1 MDYKHTL
8 RALRHR
14 NYQLFFCGQT
24 LSIIGNWVQQI
35 AMAWLVY
42 RMTESAWLLGVTG
55 FAGQIAILVLAPFG
69 GLWADRF
76 DRHRLLLITQALS
89 AVPPLVLAVLSY
101 SGMIE
106 VWHVVVMALLAGIIN
121 AIDTPIRLTFTTGM
135 VPREDLPS
143 AIAMN
148 ALMQSLGRMIGPT
161 VAGALLAVSTE
172 AFCFVVNTLSKAI
185 IVSTVIMMTIAPQVI
200 APVTASPWQQMREG
214 MRYAWELIP
223 VRWLLPMVATIS
235 FMVTP
240 YQTLMPIFAAEVF
253 QGDATLLGVLIGAAG
268 GGGVIGMLA
277 LASRRDVRGLTRWV
291 TFASLS
297 AGLSVI
303 VFAWSPWLPLSLLA
317 IAVTGFG
324 IVVNGM
330 SVSTMIQTIVD
341 DRMRGRVMG
350 IFSMAFLG
358 MYPLGSLAGGA
369 LASVIGAPATLA
381 IGGCICTVAALLLWR
396 RMPALRAHLRP
407 IYENLEII
415 NKNNKL

>member
-24 LSIIGNWVQQI
+24 LSIVGNWVQQI

-42 RMTESAWLLGVTG
+42 RLTESAWLLGVTG

-76 DRHRLLLITQALS
+76 DRYRLLLLTQALS
-89 AVPPLVLAVLSY
+89 ALPPLTLALLAY
-101 SGMIE
+101 SGLLE
-106 VWHVVVMALLAGIIN
+106 VWHVVAMALLAGIIN
-121 AIDTPIRLTFTTGM
+121 AIDTPIRLTFTMGLVT
-135 VPREDLPS
+135 REDLPS

-148 ALMQSLGRMIGPT
+148 ALIQNLGRMIGPT
-161 VAGALLAVSTE
+161 VAGGLLALYSE
-172 AFCFVVNTLSKAI
+172 AFCFVVSALSKVF
-185 IVSTVIMMTIAPQVI
+185 IVGTVLAMTVAPQNPSPS
-200 APVTASPWQQMREG
+200 AASPWRQLQEG
-214 MRYAWELIP
+214 VRYAWELVP

-253 QGDATLLGVLIGAAG
+253 EGGAGLLGFLMAAAG
-268 GGGVIGMLA
+268 CGGVIGMLA
-277 LASRRDVRGLTRWV
+277 LASRKDVRGLTRWI

-297 AGLSVI
+297 AGIGAMIFALS
-303 VFAWSPWLPLSLLA
+303 SWLPLSLAA
-317 IAVTGFG
+317 IALTGFG
-324 IVVNGM
+324 ISVNGM

-341 DRMRGRVMG
+341 DRMRGRVMSL
-350 IFSMAFLG
+350 FSVAFLG

-369 LASVIGAPATLA
+369 LAAAIGAPATLA
-381 IGGCICTVAALLLWR
+381 IGGALCTLAALLLWR
-396 RMPALRAHLRP
+396 RMPALRAALRP
-407 IYENLEII
+407 IYQRLKII
-415 NKNNKL
+415 Q

>member
-1 MDYKHTL
+1 MDFKHTL

-14 NYQLFFCGQT
+14 NYKLFFFGQT

-76 DRHRLLLITQALS
+76 NRHRLLLITQALS
-89 AVPPLVLAVLSY
+89 AIPPLVLAVLSY
-101 SGMIE
+101 TETIA
-106 VWHVVVMALLAGIIN
+106 VWHVVVMALLAGIVN
-121 AIDTPIRLTFTTGM
+121 AIDTPIRLTFTTGL
-135 VPREDLPS
+135 VSRDDLPS

-148 ALMQSLGRMIGPT
+148 ALMQSIGRMIGPT

-172 AFCFVVNTLSKAI
+172 AFCFVVNTLSKVI
-185 IVSTVIMMTIAPQVI
+185 IVSTVVMMTVAPQVI
-200 APVTASPWQQMREG
+200 AKATISPWQQLREG
-214 MRYAWELIP
+214 VRYAWELIP
-223 VRWLLPMVATIS
+223 VRWLLPIVATIS

-253 QGDATLLGVLIGAAG
+253 KGDAALLGFLMAAAG
-268 GGGVIGMLA
+268 SGGVIGMLA
-277 LASRRDVRGLTRWV
+277 LASRRDVRGLTHWV
-291 TFASLS
+291 LFASMA
-297 AGLSVI
+297 AGISVI
-303 VFAWSPWLPLSLLA
+303 VFALSSWLPLSLLA
-317 IAVTGFG
+317 IAFTGFG

-358 MYPLGSLAGGA
+358 MFPLGSLAGGA
-369 LASVIGAPATLA
+369 LAAVIGAPATLA
-381 IGGCICTVAALLLWR
+381 IGGCFCTAAALVLWR

-407 IYENLEII
+407 IYEKLEID
-415 NKNNKL
+415 NKIK

>member
-1 MDYKHTL
+1 MDFKHTL

-14 NYQLFFCGQT
+14 NYQLFFFGQT

-76 DRHRLLLITQALS
+76 NRHRLLLITQALS
-89 AVPPLVLAVLSY
+89 AVPPLVLAILGY

-121 AIDTPIRLTFTTGM
+121 AIDTPIRLTFTTGL

-148 ALMQSLGRMIGPT
+148 ALMQSIGRMIGPT
-161 VAGALLAVSTE
+161 VAGVLLAISTE
-172 AFCFVVNTLSKAI
+172 AFCFVVNTLSKVI
-185 IVSTVIMMTIAPQVI
+185 IVSTVVLMTVAPQI
-200 APVTASPWQQMREG
+200 ISKATASPWQQLRDG
-214 MRYAWELIP
+214 IQYAWELIP

-235 FMVTP
+235 FLVTP

-253 QGDATLLGVLIGAAG
+253 KGDATLLGFLMAAAG
-268 GGGVIGMLA
+268 CGGVVGMLA

-291 TFASLS
+291 LFASLA
-297 AGLSVI
+297 AGISVI
-303 VFAWSPWLPLSLLA
+303 VFALSPWLPLSLLA
-317 IAVTGFG
+317 IAFTGFG

-369 LASVIGAPATLA
+369 LASAIGAPATLA
-381 IGGCICTVAALLLWR
+381 IGGCFCTAAALVLWR
-396 RMPALRAHLRP
+396 RLPALRAHLRP
-407 IYENLEII
+407 IYEKLEIS
-415 NKNNKL
+415 NKSNS

>member
-1 MDYKHTL
+1 MDFKHTL

-14 NYQLFFCGQT
+14 NYRLFFFGQT

-89 AVPPLVLAVLSY
+89 AVPPLVLAILGY

-106 VWHVVVMALLAGIIN
+106 VWHIVVMALLAGIVH
-121 AIDTPIRLTFTTGM
+121 AIDTPIRLTFTTGL
-135 VPREDLPS
+135 VSREDLPS

-148 ALMQSLGRMIGPT
+148 ALMQSIGRMIGPT
-161 VAGALLAVSTE
+161 VAGALLAISTE
-172 AFCFVVNTLSKAI
+172 AFCFVVNTLSKVI
-185 IVSTVIMMTIAPQVI
+185 IVSTVVMMSVAPQTI
-200 APVTASPWQQMREG
+200 SKATASPWQQLRDG

-253 QGDATLLGVLIGAAG
+253 KGDAILLGFLMAAAG
-268 GGGVIGMLA
+268 CGGVIGMLA

-291 TFASLS
+291 LFASLA
-297 AGLSVI
+297 AGVSVI
-303 VFAWSPWLPLSLLA
+303 VFALSSWLPLSLLA
-317 IAVTGFG
+317 IAFTGFG

-369 LASVIGAPATLA
+369 LAAAIGAPATLA
-381 IGGCICTVAALLLWR
+381 IGGCFCTAGALVLWR

-407 IYENLEII
+407 IYKKLEISNKI
-415 NKNNKL
+415 N

>member
-1 MDYKHTL
+1 MNFRHTL

-14 NYQLFFCGQT
+14 NYRLFFCGQT

-42 RMTESAWLLGVTG
+42 RLTGSAWLLGVTG

-76 DRHRLLLITQALS
+76 DRYRLLLLTQALS
-89 AVPPLVLAVLSY
+89 AVPPLALALLAWT
-101 SGMIE
+101 GLLA
-106 VWHVVVMALLAGIIN
+106 VWHVVVMALLAGIVN
-121 AIDTPIRLTFTTGM
+121 AIDTPIRLTFTTGL
-135 VPREDLPS
+135 VSREDLPS

-148 ALMQSLGRMIGPT
+148 ALMQSIGRMIGPT
-161 VAGALLAVSTE
+161 VAGGLLALYSEV
-172 AFCFVVNTLSKAI
+172 FCFVVNALSKAF
-185 IVSTVIMMTIAPQVI
+185 IVGTVLAMTVASQNPS
-200 APVTASPWQQMREG
+200 PSDASPWRQLQEG
-214 MRYAWELIP
+214 VRYAWELVP

-253 QGDATLLGVLIGAAG
+253 EGGAGLLGFLMAAAG
-268 GGGVIGMLA
+268 CGGVVGMLA
-277 LASRRDVRGLTRWV
+277 LASRKDVRGLTRWI

-297 AGLSVI
+297 AGVSVI
-303 VFAWSPWLPLSLLA
+303 VFALSPWLPLSLAA

-330 SVSTMIQTIVD
+330 AVSTMIQTIVD

-350 IFSMAFLG
+350 LFSMAFLG

-381 IGGCICTVAALLLWR
+381 IGGGICTAASLLLWH
-396 RMPALRAHLRP
+396 RMPALRAQLRP
-407 IYENLEII
+407 LYQRLKII
-415 NKNNKL
+415 E

>member
-1 MDYKHTL
+1 MDFKHTL

-14 NYQLFFCGQT
+14 NYQLFFFGQT

-76 DRHRLLLITQALS
+76 NRHRLLLITQALS
-89 AVPPLVLAVLSY
+89 AVPPLVLAVLGY

-121 AIDTPIRLTFTTGM
+121 AIDTPIRLTFTTGL
-135 VPREDLPS
+135 VTREDLPS

-148 ALMQSLGRMIGPT
+148 ALMQSIGRMIGPT
-161 VAGALLAVSTE
+161 VAAALLAISTE
-172 AFCFVVNTLSKAI
+172 AFCFVVNTLSKII
-185 IVSTVIMMTIAPQVI
+185 IVSTVVLMTVAPQI
-200 APVTASPWQQMREG
+200 ISKATASPWQQLRDG

-253 QGDATLLGVLIGAAG
+253 KGDATLLGFLMAAAG
-268 GGGVIGMLA
+268 CGGVVGMLA
-277 LASRRDVRGLTRWV
+277 LASRRDVRGLTQWV
-291 TFASLS
+291 LFASLA
-297 AGLSVI
+297 AGISVI
-303 VFAWSPWLPLSLLA
+303 VFALSPWLPLSLLA
-317 IAVTGFG
+317 IAFTGFG

-369 LASVIGAPATLA
+369 LASAIGAPATLA
-381 IGGCICTVAALLLWR
+381 IGGCFCTVAALVLWR
-396 RMPALRAHLRP
+396 RLPALRAHLRP
-407 IYENLEII
+407 IYEKLEIS
-415 NKNNKL
+415 NKSNS

>member
-1 MDYKHTL
+1 MDFKHTL

-14 NYQLFFCGQT
+14 NYRLFFCGQT

-42 RMTESAWLLGVTG
+42 RLTGSAWLLGVTG

-76 DRHRLLLITQALS
+76 DRHKLLLLTQALS
-89 AVPPLVLAVLSY
+89 ALPPVVLALLAY
-101 SGMIE
+101 TGLLE

-121 AIDTPIRLTFTTGM
+121 AIDTPIRLTFTSEM
-135 VPREDLPS
+135 VPREDMPS

-148 ALMQSLGRMIGPT
+148 ALMQNAGRMIGPT
-161 VAGALLAVSTE
+161 VAGGLLAVSTE
-172 AFCFVVNTLSKAI
+172 AFCFVVNALSKAF
-185 IVSTVIMMTIAPQVI
+185 IVGTVLMMSIAPRKL
-200 APVTASPWQQMREG
+200 APSGESPWRQLREG
-214 MRYAWELIP
+214 VLYAWALIP

-235 FMVTP
+235 FLVTP

-253 QGDATLLGVLIGAAG
+253 EGGAGLLGFLMAAAG
-268 GGGVIGMLA
+268 CGGVIGMLA
-277 LASRRDVRGLTRWV
+277 LASRRDVRGLTRWITV
-291 TFASLS
+291 ASLS
-297 AGLSVI
+297 CGIGVI
-303 VFAWSPWLPLSLLA
+303 VFALSPWLPLSLAA

-350 IFSMAFLG
+350 LFSMAFLG
-358 MYPLGSLAGGA
+358 MFPLGSLAGGA
-369 LASVIGAPATLA
+369 LAEIIGAPATLA
-381 IGGCICTVAALLLWR
+381 IGGALCTLAALLLWR
-396 RMPALRAHLRP
+396 RMPALRGELRP
-407 IYENLEII
+407 IYRKLKII
-415 NKNNKL
+415 Q

>member
-1 MDYKHTL
+1 MDFKHTL

-14 NYQLFFCGQT
+14 NYRLFFSGQT

-55 FAGQIAILVLAPFG
+55 FAGQIAILLLAPFG

-76 DRHRLLLITQALS
+76 NRHRLLLITQALS

-101 SGMIE
+101 TGTVA
-106 VWHVVVMALLAGIIN
+106 VWHVVVMALFAGIVN
-121 AIDTPIRLTFTTGM
+121 AIDTPIRLTFTTGL
-135 VPREDLPS
+135 VSKDDLPS

-148 ALMQSLGRMIGPT
+148 ALMQSIGRMIGPT

-172 AFCFVVNTLSKAI
+172 AFCFVVNTLSKVI
-185 IVSTVIMMTIAPQVI
+185 IVSTVMMMNVAPQNI
-200 APVTASPWQQMREG
+200 ARATASPLQQLREG
-214 MRYAWELIP
+214 VRYAWELIP
-223 VRWLLPMVATIS
+223 VRWLLPIVAIIS

-253 QGDATLLGVLIGAAG
+253 MGDATLLGFLMAAAG
-268 GGGVIGMLA
+268 CGGVVGMLA

-291 TFASLS
+291 LFASLT
-297 AGLSVI
+297 AGVSVI
-303 VFAWSPWLPLSLLA
+303 VFALSPWLPLSLLA
-317 IAVTGFG
+317 IACTGFG

-369 LASVIGAPATLA
+369 LAAVIGAPATLA
-381 IGGCICTVAALLLWR
+381 IGGCCCTVAGLVLWR

-407 IYENLEII
+407 IYEKLEISHKI
-415 NKNNKL
+415 N

>member
-1 MDYKHTL
+1 MDFKHTL
-8 RALRHR
+8 RALGHR
-14 NYQLFFCGQT
+14 NYRLFFFGQT

-76 DRHRLLLITQALS
+76 NRHRLLLITQALS
-89 AVPPLVLAVLSY
+89 AIPPLVLAVLSY
-101 SGMIE
+101 TGTIA
-106 VWHVVVMALLAGIIN
+106 VWHVVVMALLAGIVN
-121 AIDTPIRLTFTTGM
+121 AIDTPIRLTFTTGL
-135 VPREDLPS
+135 VSRDDLPS

-148 ALMQSLGRMIGPT
+148 ALMQSIGRMIGPT
-161 VAGALLAVSTE
+161 VAGVLLAVSTE
-172 AFCFVVNTLSKAI
+172 AFCFVVNTLSKVI
-185 IVSTVIMMTIAPQVI
+185 IVSTVIMMTVAPQTI
-200 APVTASPWQQMREG
+200 AKATNSPWQQLRDG
-214 MRYAWELIP
+214 ALYAWELIP

-253 QGDATLLGVLIGAAG
+253 RGDATLLGFLMAAAG
-268 GGGVIGMLA
+268 CGGVIGMLA
-277 LASRRDVRGLTRWV
+277 LASRRDVRGLTHWV
-291 TFASLS
+291 LFSSLA
-297 AGLSVI
+297 AGTSVI
-303 VFAWSPWLPLSLLA
+303 VFALSSWLPLSLLA
-317 IAVTGFG
+317 IAFTGFG

-350 IFSMAFLG
+350 ISSMAFLG
-358 MYPLGSLAGGA
+358 MFPLGSLAGGA
-369 LASVIGAPATLA
+369 LAAAIGAPATLA
-381 IGGCICTVAALLLWR
+381 IGGCFCTVGALVLWR

-407 IYENLEII
+407 IYEKLEII
-415 NKNNKL
+415 NKNK

>member
-1 MDYKHTL
+1 MDFKHTL

-14 NYQLFFCGQT
+14 NYRLFFFGQT

-42 RMTESAWLLGVTG
+42 RLTESAWLLGVTG

-76 DRHRLLLITQALS
+76 NRHRLLLITQALS
-89 AVPPLVLAVLSY
+89 AIPPLVLAVLSY
-101 SGMIE
+101 TEMIA
-106 VWHVVVMALLAGIIN
+106 VWHVVVMALLAGIVN
-121 AIDTPIRLTFTTGM
+121 AVDTPIRLTFTTGL
-135 VPREDLPS
+135 VSRDDLPS

-148 ALMQSLGRMIGPT
+148 ALMQSIGRMIGPT
-161 VAGALLAVSTE
+161 VAGVLLAVSTE
-172 AFCFVVNTLSKAI
+172 AFCFVVNTLSKVI
-185 IVSTVIMMTIAPQVI
+185 IVSTVIMMTVAPQTI
-200 APVTASPWQQMREG
+200 AKATNSPWQQLRDG
-214 MRYAWELIP
+214 ALYAWELVP
-223 VRWLLPMVATIS
+223 VRWLLPIVATIS

-253 QGDATLLGVLIGAAG
+253 KGDATLLGFLMAAAG
-268 GGGVIGMLA
+268 SGGVIGMLA

-291 TFASLS
+291 LFASLA
-297 AGLSVI
+297 AGISVI
-303 VFAWSPWLPLSLLA
+303 VFALSSWLPLSLLA
-317 IAVTGFG
+317 IAFTGFG

-358 MYPLGSLAGGA
+358 MFPLGSLAGGA
-369 LASVIGAPATLA
+369 LAAAIGAPATLA
-381 IGGCICTVAALLLWR
+381 IGGCFCTAAALVLWR
-396 RMPALRAHLRP
+396 RMPALRAHLRT
-407 IYENLEII
+407 IYEKLEIDNKI
-415 NKNNKL
+415 N

>member
-1 MDYKHTL
+1 MDFKHTL

-14 NYQLFFCGQT
+14 NYRLFFFGQT

-76 DRHRLLLITQALS
+76 NRHRLLLITQGLS
-89 AVPPLVLAVLSY
+89 AIPPLVLAVLSY
-101 SGMIE
+101 SGTIA
-106 VWHVVVMALLAGIIN
+106 VWHVVVMALLAGIVN
-121 AIDTPIRLTFTTGM
+121 AIDTPIRLTFTTGL
-135 VPREDLPS
+135 VSRDDLPS

-148 ALMQSLGRMIGPT
+148 ALMQSIGRMIGPT
-161 VAGALLAVSTE
+161 VAGALLAISTE
-172 AFCFVVNTLSKAI
+172 AFCFVVNTLSKVI
-185 IVSTVIMMTIAPQVI
+185 IVSTVIMISVAPQTI
-200 APVTASPWQQMREG
+200 SKSTASPWQQLRDG

-253 QGDATLLGVLIGAAG
+253 NGDATLLGFLMAAAG
-268 GGGVIGMLA
+268 CGGVIGMLA

-291 TFASLS
+291 LFASLT
-297 AGLSVI
+297 AGISVI
-303 VFAWSPWLPLSLLA
+303 VFALSSWLPLSLLA
-317 IAVTGFG
+317 IAFTGFG

-358 MYPLGSLAGGA
+358 MFPLGSLAGGA
-369 LASVIGAPATLA
+369 LAAAIGAPATLA
-381 IGGCICTVAALLLWR
+381 IGGCFCTAAALVLWR

-407 IYENLEII
+407 IYEQLEI
-415 NKNNKL
+415 

>member
-1 MDYKHTL
+1 MDFKHTL

-14 NYQLFFCGQT
+14 NYRLFFFGQT

-42 RMTESAWLLGVTG
+42 RLTESAWLLGVTG

-76 DRHRLLLITQALS
+76 DRHKLLLLTQALS
-89 AVPPLVLAVLSY
+89 AVPPVVLALLGY
-101 SGMIE
+101 TGMIE

-121 AIDTPIRLTFTTGM
+121 AVDTPIRLTFTTGM

-172 AFCFVVNTLSKAI
+172 AFCFVVNALSKAV
-185 IVSTVIMMTIAPQVI
+185 IVGTVLMMVVAPQAA
-200 APVTASPWQQMREG
+200 APVSSPWQQLREG
-214 MRYAWELIP
+214 ARYAWELIP

-240 YQTLMPIFAAEVF
+240 YQTLMPIFAAEVY
-253 QGDATLLGVLIGAAG
+253 GGGAGMLGFLIGAAG
-268 GGGVIGMLA
+268 CGGVIGMLA
-277 LASRRDVRGLTRWV
+277 LASRKDVRGLTRWV
-291 TFASLS
+291 TFASFS
-297 AGLSVI
+297 AGIGVT
-303 VFAWSPWLPLSLLA
+303 VFALSPWLPLSLLA
-317 IAVTGFG
+317 IAFTGFG
-324 IVVNGM
+324 VVVNGM

-341 DRMRGRVMG
+341 DRLRGRIMG

-369 LASVIGAPATLA
+369 LAAVVGAPATLA
-381 IGGCICTVAALLLWR
+381 LGGCICTAGALLLWR

-407 IYENLEII
+407 IYEKLEII
-415 NKNNKL
+415 NKNK

>member
-1 MDYKHTL
+1 MDFKHTL

-14 NYQLFFCGQT
+14 NYQLFFFGQT

-76 DRHRLLLITQALS
+76 NRHRLLLITQALS
-89 AVPPLVLAVLSY
+89 AVPPLVLAILGY

-121 AIDTPIRLTFTTGM
+121 AIDTPIRLTFTTGL

-148 ALMQSLGRMIGPT
+148 ALMQSIGRMIGPT
-161 VAGALLAVSTE
+161 VAGVLLAISTE
-172 AFCFVVNTLSKAI
+172 AFCFVVNTLSKVI
-185 IVSTVIMMTIAPQVI
+185 IVSTVVLMTVAPQI
-200 APVTASPWQQMREG
+200 ISKATASPWQQLRDG
-214 MRYAWELIP
+214 IQYAWELIP

-253 QGDATLLGVLIGAAG
+253 KGDATLLGFLMAAAG
-268 GGGVIGMLA
+268 CGGVVGMLA

-291 TFASLS
+291 LFASLA
-297 AGLSVI
+297 AGISVI
-303 VFAWSPWLPLSLLA
+303 VFALSPWLPLSLLA
-317 IAVTGFG
+317 IAFTGFG

-369 LASVIGAPATLA
+369 LASAIGAPATLA
-381 IGGCICTVAALLLWR
+381 IGGCFCTAAALVLWR
-396 RMPALRAHLRP
+396 RLPALRAHLRP
-407 IYENLEII
+407 IYEKLEIS
-415 NKNNKL
+415 NKSNS

>member
-1 MDYKHTL
+1 MDFGHSL

-14 NYQLFFCGQT
+14 NYRLFFCGQT

-42 RMTESAWLLGVTG
+42 RLSESAWLLGITG
-55 FAGQIAILVLAPFG
+55 FAGQIAILVLAPFA

-76 DRHRLLLITQALS
+76 DRYRLLLLTQALS
-89 AVPPLVLAVLSY
+89 ALPPLVLAVLAY
-101 SGMIE
+101 AGLIE
-106 VWHVVVMALLAGIIN
+106 IWHVVAMALLAGIIN
-121 AIDTPIRLTFTTGM
+121 AVDTPIRLTFTTEM
-135 VPREDLPS
+135 VSRQDLPS

-148 ALMQSLGRMIGPT
+148 ALMQNAGRMLGPT

-172 AFCFVVNTLSKAI
+172 AFCFVVNAASKGI
-185 IVSTVIMMTIAPQVI
+185 IVGTVLMMNIAPRSL
-200 APVTASPWQQMREG
+200 ATATASPWQQLREG
-214 MRYAWELIP
+214 AAYAWNLLP
-223 VRWLLPMVATIS
+223 ARWLLPMVATVS

-253 QGDATLLGVLIGAAG
+253 EGGAGLLGFLMGAAG
-268 GGGVIGMLA
+268 CGGVIGMLA
-277 LASRRDVRGLTRWV
+277 LASREGVRGLTRWI

-297 AGLSVI
+297 AGIAVT
-303 VFAWSPWLPLSLLA
+303 VFALSPWLPLSLLA

-330 SVSTMIQTIVD
+330 SVSTMLQTIVD

-350 IFSMAFLG
+350 LFSMCFLG

-369 LASVIGAPATLA
+369 LAERIGAPATLA
-381 IGGCICTVAALLLWR
+381 IGGGCCTCAALLLWR
-396 RMPALRAHLRP
+396 RMPALRAALRP
-407 IYENLEII
+407 IYAQIKI
-415 NKNNKL
+415 SNKNN